1 MKEYPFLTFEEQLDL
16 FEKRGLKIKNRERA
30 LERIANINYYKL
42 KEFAEPFSKIDEET
56 GEIRYENIS
65 FEGIILR
72 FYTDKNLRMYFLD
85 AVEKVEI
92 SLKTKIGYILGKEF
106 KSLGYLK
113 FNNWCNKEKYCIY
126 YLRDQEK
133 EFKKKINEYILSRPT
148 LAIKNFFEENKG
160 QNDIPVWFIIE
171 LLTFGDLLKLYELMS
186 NKLRKKIA
194 EFYGLEA
201 KTFESYLKNLKLIR
215 NCSAHNGKIIDLK
228 FKTIPSLKKEWQQY
242 LYYENGNLLPGIAI
256 TICILKDLIYK
267 INPDYGFGNIQ
278 SALNKYI
285 NNKDIKAQ
293 SLGFKDKTIPRIIFK
308 KEERN

>member
-1 MKEYPFLTFEEQLDL
+1 MKEYPFLTFEEQLNL
-16 FEKRGLKIKNRERA
+16 FEKRGLKIKNKERA

-42 KEFAEPFSKIDEET
+42 KEFAEPFSIKDEET
-56 GEIRYENIS
+56 NEIRYENIS

-126 YLRDQEK
+126 YLRGQEK
-133 EFKKKINEYILSRPT
+133 EFKKKINEYVSSRPT

-160 QNDIPVWFIIE
+160 QTDIPVWFIIE

-186 NKLRKKIA
+186 NKLRKRVA

-228 FKTIPSLKKEWQQY
+228 FKTIPPIKKEWQQY

-267 INPDYGFGNIQ
+267 INPDYGFGNLQ

-293 SLGFKDKTIPRIIFK
+293 SLGFKDRIVPRVIFK